1 MKRYVL
7 FDLDGTVAD
16 NGEGICKSAQY
27 ALDFFGIHHEPV
39 ENLRR
44 FVGPPLQE
52 SFQVLYGFSPE
63 KAKIA
68 VEKYRERYRVKG
80 VYENKLYPGIPAL
93 LEELSHR
100 AAVCLATSKPEVFSR
115 KILEMGGVLP
125 YFTRAVG
132 SELDGRRTDKAE
144 VIQEVL
150 RQLGDP
156 DRAQAIMVGDRKHD
170 ILGARACGVES
181 IGVEYGF
188 APERELEEAG
198 ADHIVPTVEALRGLL
213 WQLTE

>member
-7 FDLDGTVAD
+7 FDLDGAVAD

-27 ALDFFGIHHEPV
+27 ALDFFGIHNEPV

-63 KAKIA
+63 KAKAA

-93 LEELSHR
+93 LEELSRR
-100 AAVCLATSKPEVFSR
+100 AVVCLATSKPEVFSR

-125 YFTRAVG
+125 YFTRVVG
-132 SELDGRRTDKAE
+132 SELDGRRTDKVE

-150 RQLGDP
+150 RQLGNP

-170 ILGARACGVES
+170 ILGAKACGVES

>member
-27 ALDFFGIHHEPV
+27 ALDWFGIHHEPL

-63 KAKIA
+63 EAKVA

-93 LEELSHR
+93 LEELSRR
-100 AAVCLATSKPEVFSR
+100 AVVCLATSKPEVFSR

-150 RQLGDP
+150 RQLGNP
-156 DRAQAIMVGDRKHD
+156 DRAQAVMVGDRKHD

>member
-125 YFTRAVG
+125 YFTRVVG
-132 SELDGRRTDKAE
+132 SELDGRRTDKVE

-150 RQLGDP
+150 RQLGNP

-170 ILGARACGVES
+170 ILGAKACGVES

>member
-27 ALDFFGIHHEPV
+27 ALDWFGIHHEPL

-63 KAKIA
+63 EAKAA
-68 VEKYRERYRVKG
+68 VEKYRECYRVKG

-150 RQLGDP
+150 RQLGNP
-156 DRAQAIMVGDRKHD
+156 DRAQAVMVGDRKHD
-170 ILGARACGVES
+170 ILGAKACRVES

>member
-27 ALDFFGIHHEPV
+27 ALDWFGIHHEPV

-52 SFQVLYGFSPE
+52 SFQVLYGVSPE
-63 KAKIA
+63 EAKVA

-93 LEELSHR
+93 LEELSRR
-100 AAVCLATSKPEVFSR
+100 AVVCLATSKPEVFSR

-150 RQLGDP
+150 RQLGNP
-156 DRAQAIMVGDRKHD
+156 DRAQAVMVGDRKHD

>member
-27 ALDFFGIHHEPV
+27 ALDWFGIHHEPV

-63 KAKIA
+63 KAKVA

-93 LEELSHR
+93 LEELSRR
-100 AAVCLATSKPEVFSR
+100 AVVCLATSKPEVFSR

-125 YFTRAVG
+125 CFTRVVG

-150 RQLGDP
+150 RQLGNP

-170 ILGARACGVES
+170 ILGAKACGVES
-181 IGVEYGF
+181 VGVEYGF
-188 APERELEEAG
+188 APEKELEEAG

>member
-27 ALDFFGIHHEPV
+27 AIDWFGIHHEPL

-63 KAKIA
+63 EAKAA

-156 DRAQAIMVGDRKHD
+156 DRAQAVMVGDRKHD

-198 ADHIVPTVEALRGLL
+198 VDHIVPTVEALRGLL

>member
-150 RQLGDP
+150 RQLGNP

-181 IGVEYGF
+181 VGVEYGF
-188 APERELEEAG
+188 APEKELEEAG

>member
-27 ALDFFGIHHEPV
+27 ALDWFGIHHEPV

-63 KAKIA
+63 EAKIA

-150 RQLGDP
+150 RQLGNP

-170 ILGARACGVES
+170 ILGAKACGVES
-181 IGVEYGF
+181 VGVEYGF

>member
-27 ALDFFGIHHEPV
+27 ALDFFGIHHEPA

-63 KAKIA
+63 KAKAA

-93 LEELSHR
+93 LEELSRR

-125 YFTRAVG
+125 CFTRVVG

-150 RQLGDP
+150 RQLGNP
-156 DRAQAIMVGDRKHD
+156 DRAQAVMVGDRKHD
-170 ILGARACGVES
+170 ILGAKACRVES

-188 APERELEEAG
+188 APEKELEEAG

>member
-27 ALDFFGIHHEPV
+27 ALDWFGIHHEPV

-63 KAKIA
+63 KAKAA

-93 LEELSHR
+93 LEELSRR
-100 AAVCLATSKPEVFSR
+100 AVVCLATSKPEVFSR

-125 YFTRAVG
+125 CFTRVVG

-144 VIQEVL
+144 VIREVL
-150 RQLGDP
+150 RQLGNP
-156 DRAQAIMVGDRKHD
+156 DRAQAVMVGDRKHD
-170 ILGARACGVES
+170 ILGAKACGVES

>member
-27 ALDFFGIHHEPV
+27 ALDFFGIHNEPV

-63 KAKIA
+63 KAKAA

-93 LEELSHR
+93 LEELSR
-100 AAVCLATSKPEVFSR
+100 WAAVCLATSKPEVFSR

-132 SELDGRRTDKAE
+132 SALDGRRTDKAE

-150 RQLGDP
+150 RQLGNP

-181 IGVEYGF
+181 VGVEYGF
-188 APERELEEAG
+188 APEKELEEAG

>member
-150 RQLGDP
+150 RQLGNP
-156 DRAQAIMVGDRKHD
+156 DRAQAVMVGDRKHD
-170 ILGARACGVES
+170 ILGAKACGVES

>member
-150 RQLGDP
+150 RQLGNP

>member
-52 SFQVLYGFSPE
+52 SFQVLYGFSSE
-63 KAKIA
+63 EAKIA

-93 LEELSHR
+93 LEELSRR

-125 YFTRAVG
+125 CFTRVVG

-150 RQLGDP
+150 RQLGVSETSRKLFVHRNTLVYRLEKIKKLTGLDLREF
-156 DRAQAIMVGDRKHD
+156 DHAIVFKVALMVRKF
-170 ILGARACGVES
+170 LAC
-181 IGVEYGF
+181 
-188 APERELEEAG
+188 REEG
-198 ADHIVPTVEALRGLL
+198 TR
-213 WQLTE
+213 

>member
-52 SFQVLYGFSPE
+52 SFQVLYGFSPAQ
-63 KAKIA
+63 AKLA

-150 RQLGDP
+150 RQLGNP
-156 DRAQAIMVGDRKHD
+156 DRAQAVMVGDRKHD
-170 ILGARACGVES
+170 ILGARACGLES

>member
-27 ALDFFGIHHEPV
+27 ALDFFGIHHEPL

-63 KAKIA
+63 EAKIA

-93 LEELSHR
+93 LEELSRR
-100 AAVCLATSKPEVFSR
+100 ATVCLATSKPEVFSR

-125 YFTRAVG
+125 YFTRVVG

-150 RQLGDP
+150 RQLGNP
-156 DRAQAIMVGDRKHD
+156 DRAQAVMVGDRKHD
-170 ILGARACGVES
+170 ILGAKACGLES

>member
-63 KAKIA
+63 EAKAA

-93 LEELSHR
+93 LEELSRR
-100 AAVCLATSKPEVFSR
+100 AVVCLATSKPEVFSR
-115 KILEMGGVLP
+115 KILEMGDVLP

-150 RQLGDP
+150 RQLGNP
-156 DRAQAIMVGDRKHD
+156 DRAQAVMVGDRKHD
-170 ILGARACGVES
+170 ILGAKACGVES
-181 IGVEYGF
+181 IGVAYGF

>member
-27 ALDFFGIHHEPV
+27 ALDWFGIHHEPL

-63 KAKIA
+63 EAKVA

-93 LEELSHR
+93 LRAVREAGVKTAVLSNKPDNMTCFIADALFPGLFDIVHGQRTGVPKKPDPAAVFEICDALGVQPAQCLYVGDSGVDMQTGANAGVPTAGVTWGFRGAEEL
-100 AAVCLATSKPEVFSR
+100 
-115 KILEMGGVLP
+115 
-125 YFTRAVG
+125 
-132 SELDGRRTDKAE
+132 
-144 VIQEVL
+144 
-150 RQLGDP
+150 RQN
-156 DRAQAIMVGDRKHD
+156 
-170 ILGARACGVES
+170 
-181 IGVEYGF
+181 
-188 APERELEEAG
+188 G
-198 ADHIVPTVEALRGLL
+198 ADHLVDNAEALGRLIL
-213 WQLTE
+213 